1 MPLKYQMPCTYIK
14 HRGFFNYSELLQA
27 IRKWFIDDD
36 FEVLNVPI
44 YKQKFPAPTGVEH
57 ELGIHAE
64 KTVTEYVKYHI
75 DMMIRAMNMRDIE
88 IIHEGKKMKM
98 QEAQLQ
104 IEIIPFIEFDW
115 QKRFQGP
122 PPWKNFLKA
131 LDDFYRKHIIKYKID
146 DYWEDM
152 VLLKA
157 GQLARVIKET
167 LGEEVI

>member
-1 MPLKYQMPCTYIK
+1 MPLKYQLPCTYIK
-14 HRGFFNYSELLQA
+14 HRGFFNYAELLQKV
-27 IRKWFIDDD
+27 RQWFIDDD

-57 ELGIHAE
+57 ELTMHGE

-75 DMMIRAMNMRDIE
+75 DVMIRAMNMRDIE

-104 IEIIPFIEFDW
+104 IEIIPVIEFDW

-122 PPWKNFLKA
+122 APWKNFLKA
-131 LDDFYRKHIIKYKID
+131 LDEFYRKHIIKYKID

-157 GQLARVIKET
+157 SQLARVIKET